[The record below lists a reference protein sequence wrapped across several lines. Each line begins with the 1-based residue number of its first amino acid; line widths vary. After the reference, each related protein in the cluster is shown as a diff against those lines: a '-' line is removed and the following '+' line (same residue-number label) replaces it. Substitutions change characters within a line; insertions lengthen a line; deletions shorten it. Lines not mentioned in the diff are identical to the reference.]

1 MHDKAFMFW
10 RCILKKNKIM
20 QLFVWLLRK
29 ECSEM
34 KLTDTQKQKIR
45 ENREREEQLW
55 ITDKR

>member
-1 MHDKAFMFW
+1 M
-10 RCILKKNKIM
+10 KKNKIM

-34 KLTDTQKQKIR
+34 NEDTQKQKIR

>member
-1 MHDKAFMFW
+1 M
-10 RCILKKNKIM
+10 KKNKIM